1 MSESLRTGTG
11 SLSILVA
18 SLRAKVSLIFSTCF
32 GRNEGNDNSAKHTVP
47 PLRFFAIAIVIV
59 AADGADAKLAVRAT
73 MFSFAHPPG
82 KLALPSR
89 LPQLQLQLQRTLL
102 SSSLSVDK
110 ICGGGVLLKKKKNLN
125 VVRYWAS
132 RTGPETLRGLL
143 SLKKIYVSKFALFF
157 NVSLPI
163 DCLMIYY
170 VSYACKHISQ

>member
-1 MSESLRTGTG
+1 M
-11 SLSILVA
+11 A

-32 GRNEGNDNSAKHTVP
+32 GRNVRNDNSAKHTAS
-47 PLRFFAIAIVIV
+47 PLRFFVIAIVIV

-102 SSSLSVDK
+102 SSSPSVDK
-110 ICGGGVLLKKKKNLN
+110 ICGGGVLLKNEIKKKNLN

-143 SLKKIYVSKFALFF
+143 RRSTCPFFFFFYLFT
-157 NVSLPI
+157 
-163 DCLMIYY
+163 Y
-170 VSYACKHISQ
+170 